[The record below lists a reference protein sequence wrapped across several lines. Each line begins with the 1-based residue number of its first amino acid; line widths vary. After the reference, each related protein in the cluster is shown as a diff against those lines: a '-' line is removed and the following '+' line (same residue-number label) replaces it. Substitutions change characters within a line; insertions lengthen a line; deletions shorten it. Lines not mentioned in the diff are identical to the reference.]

1 MIDMQLLRTA
11 VAGIGF
17 ASAAAVLV
25 AVMILAIA
33 AGVRER
39 RRHHAAIPAVP
50 AQRATATQRREP
62 VLR

>member
-1 MIDMQLLRTA
+1 MIDMQLLHTA
-11 VAGIGF
+11 VAAIGF

-33 AGVRER
+33 TGVRDR
-39 RRHHAAIPAVP
+39 RRHHVAIPARP
-50 AQRATATQRREP
+50 ATATAHREP